1 MEDGKEVERKLFGE
15 KIVKFLKLRIVEVG
29 VIRWFKM
36 LRGEVVR
43 YRKVYIMIVIVYFL
57 ILSDIGKSLF
67 YFDYGRIVIG
77 YRVWCGVVVVD
88 LWVILF
94 GIRFYVEGYGFV
106 IVFDIGFV
114 IKGNRIDVFV
124 EKDVYKFGVRC
135 VKVYV
140 FVN

>member
-1 MEDGKEVERKLFGE
+1 
-15 KIVKFLKLRIVEVG
+15 
-29 VIRWFKM
+29 M

-124 EKDVYKFGVRC
+124 EKDVYKFGVWC